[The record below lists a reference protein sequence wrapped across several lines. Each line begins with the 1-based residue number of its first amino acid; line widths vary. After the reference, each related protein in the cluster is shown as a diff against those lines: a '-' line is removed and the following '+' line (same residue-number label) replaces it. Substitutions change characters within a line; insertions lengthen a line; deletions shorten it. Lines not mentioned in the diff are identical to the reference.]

1 MKKFFEVTKNV
12 VRDFSI
18 TLLLTFLSVVSLAVT
33 SFLIIMVVPEIIKI
47 VGNVLVVLGAL
58 VLICGFIIAI
68 VLTLHKAFVVSSYA
82 EKNGLSISEAWEKV

>member
-58 VLICGFIIAI
+58 FLICGFIIAI
-68 VLTLHKAFVVSSYA
+68 GLILHKAFLVSSYA
-82 EKNGLSISEAWEKV
+82 KKNGLSISEAWEKV